1 MYITFMEDHF
11 ITGDLVGRAL
21 PGETAKSARSRPGS
35 ELVSEAGAGAED
47 GGAEVRV
54 PVLGAAGLLAR
65 RLVAEGEPLVE
76 GGPGPG
82 PRPRTVRRRGVHQVH
97 AGLRHHRPRG
107 ERRAA
112 ALPLWSELRDGVPRG
127 AEVAAQVAE

>member
-47 GGAEVRV
+47 GGAEVWV
-54 PVLGAAGLLAR
+54 PVLGAGGLLAR
-65 RLVAEGEPLVE
+65 GLVAEGEPLVE

-82 PRPRTVRRRGVHQVH
+82 RG
-97 AGLRHHRPRG
+97 LS
-107 ERRAA
+107 AA
-112 ALPLWSELRDGVPRG
+112 AVSIRSTQDCATIAREESGVLRPCHSGLSSVTESPGVPRWPPRWP
-127 AEVAAQVAE
+127 